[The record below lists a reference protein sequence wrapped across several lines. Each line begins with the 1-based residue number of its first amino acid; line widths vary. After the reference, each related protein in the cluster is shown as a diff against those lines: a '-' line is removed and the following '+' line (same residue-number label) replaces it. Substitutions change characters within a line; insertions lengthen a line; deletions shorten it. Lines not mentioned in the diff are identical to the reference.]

1 MTKIKSLAGIV
12 LLSVVF
18 LFTGCGNDYAK
29 GDLIVDKAKGLVLE
43 KESKDLANGTFTKND
58 NKETVSVVLEDG
70 LIVSSE
76 SIKGD
81 REITVEFDNKV
92 LTSLVDGKTA
102 NYKFFEDG
110 TIKEIF
116 NSDNKTVAIIK
127 FEEGESLPYFM
138 DLEVKPSNNKIV
150 FEDDTMTIS
159 VLDSNEVV
167 EELKGSESKAK
178 LILQQMSRTL
188 KHVGKMSQQRMYK
201 EALSEII

>member
-29 GDLIVDKAKGLVLE
+29 GDLIVDRAKGLVLE

-92 LTSLVDGKTA
+92 LTSLVNGKTA

-150 FEDDTMTIS
+150 FEDDTMTTS

>member
-29 GDLIVDKAKGLVLE
+29 GDLIVDRAKGLVLE

-81 REITVEFDNKV
+81 REITLEFDNKV
-92 LTSLVDGKTA
+92 LTSLVNGKTA

-150 FEDDTMTIS
+150 FEDDTMTTS

>member
-1 MTKIKSLAGIV
+1 MTRIKSLAGVV
-12 LLSVVF
+12 LLSVLF
-18 LFTGCGNDYAK
+18 LFTGCGNDYIQ
-29 GDLIVDKAKGLVLE
+29 GELIVDNKGLVLE
-43 KESKDLANGTFTKND
+43 KESKDLANGTFTKSD
-58 NKETVSVVLEDG
+58 SKETVSVVLEDG

-81 REITVEFDNKV
+81 RKVTIEFSNKV

-116 NSDNKTVAIIK
+116 NSDDKTVAIIK

-159 VLDSNEVV
+159 FLDSNEVV
-167 EELKGSESKAK
+167 EELNSSETKAK

-188 KHVGKMSQQRMYK
+188 KQVGKMSQQRMYK